1 MESINGRS
9 NSGRPTGEGP
19 GRNTGGGLGS
29 RAFSRRWVL
38 GAGATTLL
46 TTGLTACGS
55 DSDSGGGGGTLTAFV
70 YGDDAVKVQQ
80 AAVDRFNKS
89 AAAKK
94 AKGKVKLERIPGAE
108 YPAKLRT
115 AMGSPSA
122 PDIFF
127 NWGGGSIKDYQEAKQ
142 VVDLTDT
149 IENDPTLKSGFLP
162 AVLAAGGLGGRN
174 YGIPMR
180 GMQPVI
186 LFYNKALFA
195 EAGIANPPAN
205 LDELLAAALATTKRD
220 GAGNITSAG
229 ITMDMAGQDHHWW
242 REVLVRQNGGVPYD
256 DAGNVAYNDAA
267 GAAAL
272 KFYTDLQT
280 EHKVGLVGFMDEG
293 QAAFRAGLAAMTID
307 GTFRLG
313 AFESN
318 PFEWGVVELPAD
330 ANGLRS
336 NYSSYFANAIGATA
350 EGEEKIAAEKF
361 LAYISSPEAM
371 EIWLDV
377 VGELPARRD
386 VAMTD
391 ANLADPVRA
400 PFLKGLE
407 YAHTTKFVDE
417 AGQRQVAV
425 DMVNRVLLEN
435 QAIEDSLA
443 QAATA
448 EQAIIDAAAK

>member
-1 MESINGRS
+1 M
-9 NSGRPTGEGP
+9 
-19 GRNTGGGLGS
+19 RN
-29 RAFSRRWVL
+29 
-38 GAGATTLL
+38 
-46 TTGLTACGS
+46 
-55 DSDSGGGGGTLTAFV
+55 
-70 YGDDAVKVQQ
+70 
-80 AAVDRFNKS
+80 
-89 AAAKK
+89 K
-94 AKGKVKLERIPGAE
+94 AKLAG
-108 YPAKLRT
+108 
-115 AMGSPSA
+115 
-122 PDIFF
+122 
-127 NWGGGSIKDYQEAKQ
+127 
-142 VVDLTDT
+142 
-149 IENDPTLKSGFLP
+149 
-162 AVLAAGGLGGRN
+162 LAAGISFLALGSAQAVEIEYWQYVFETRVQAMDQLIANFEAANPDITVKHTTFPYADYQTRVVAAKVAGQGPDVVQLFYGWLDTFVSGGLIQPLDPAVFPHDAIEADFFPIVSAMKRGEDY
-174 YGIPMR
+174 YGLPTAVR
-180 GMQPVI
+180 SLA

-205 LDELLAAALATTKRD
+205 LDELLAAAQATTKRD

-313 AFESN
+313 AFASN

-371 EIWLDV
+371 EIWLNV

>member
-1 MESINGRS
+1 M
-9 NSGRPTGEGP
+9 
-19 GRNTGGGLGS
+19 RN
-29 RAFSRRWVL
+29 
-38 GAGATTLL
+38 
-46 TTGLTACGS
+46 
-55 DSDSGGGGGTLTAFV
+55 
-70 YGDDAVKVQQ
+70 
-80 AAVDRFNKS
+80 
-89 AAAKK
+89 K
-94 AKGKVKLERIPGAE
+94 AKLAG
-108 YPAKLRT
+108 
-115 AMGSPSA
+115 
-122 PDIFF
+122 
-127 NWGGGSIKDYQEAKQ
+127 
-142 VVDLTDT
+142 
-149 IENDPTLKSGFLP
+149 
-162 AVLAAGGLGGRN
+162 LAAGISFLALGSAQAVEIEYWQYVFETRVQAMDQLIANFEAANPDITVKHTTFPYADYQTRVVAAKVAGQGPDVVQLFYGWLDTFVSGGLIQPLDPAVFPHDAIEADFFPIVSAMKRGEDY
-174 YGIPMR
+174 YGLPTAVR
-180 GMQPVI
+180 SLA

-205 LDELLAAALATTKRD
+205 LDELLAAAQATTKRD
-220 GAGNITSAG
+220 GAGNITTAG

-386 VAMTD
+386 VAMTET
-391 ANLADPVRA
+391 NLADPVRA

-443 QAATA
+443 QAAAA